1 MGKKQMRKLA
11 VLLAATFLAVNG
23 GKGEASEMEWQEASD
38 IGWQQE
44 ASDIDQK
51 LAEVRIE
58 GASACMPQLNLYCYP
73 QKPELLD
80 GVGVTYGGETLTVSQ
95 VIPYGQTGLG
105 VCYYMLLDVS
115 ASVSQEYFAQ
125 MKESVLS
132 FWRGMD
138 DADRLTL
145 IAFGDAVQVVF
156 QDKTAADDISPE
168 VNALEN
174 KDQNTCL
181 FAAVDK
187 AAKLADEKQSAG
199 VRKVLVAYT
208 DGEDFSENTS
218 TKEEALAT
226 LKGKM
231 IPLYAMAAKEA
242 KHGGQNPYLDSMGA
256 FVRESGGVMEVFD
269 AEDAVAKM
277 QGLQQLFR
285 DAYAIQANAKTNV
298 VDHQKKPLTV
308 TFSGGAAQ
316 TTEYSVSYY
325 KEDVR
330 PPAASVEKLS
340 PSALKISFSEP
351 VWGAEDVSAYEI
363 SHEGRHMTDG
373 YMVRYEEADSPAAI
387 ITFEQELQNGEY
399 QVAFH
404 NVTDMS
410 MEKNPLSD
418 GCAVE
423 ITDGRKPGVRDYLM
437 RYQAFL
443 AAFAVALVLLIS
455 AAVAWRM
462 VSRRQ
467 GVVSVEGKAVLQ
479 SNLSSRRQVRVEK
492 RESPHRQLW
501 FCLEGAVDAEPI
513 AVDVVKSMIAG
524 RSSNCDFSIDDEKM
538 SRQHFA
544 ITDREGMFW
553 IEDLNTTNGT
563 SVNGQRL
570 TAPRKLAK
578 GDRIE
583 AGDIAMT
590 VRW

>member
-1 MGKKQMRKLA
+1 MGKKQIRKLA
-11 VLLAATFLAVNG
+11 VLLAAACLAMSG
-23 GKGEASEMEWQEASD
+23 SKG
-38 IGWQQE
+38 E

-51 LAEVRIE
+51 LGEVR
-58 GASACMPQLNLYCYP
+58 MPELNLYCYP
-73 QKPELLD
+73 QQQELLD
-80 GVGVTYGGETLTVSQ
+80 TVGVTYGGETLTVSQ
-95 VIPYGQTGLG
+95 VIPYGQTGRG
-105 VCYYMLLDVS
+105 IGYYMLLDVS

-132 FWRGMD
+132 FWRNMHP
-138 DADRLTL
+138 ADRLTL

-156 QDKTAADDISPE
+156 QDKTAADDISQE

-187 AAKLADEKQSAG
+187 AAKLADEEQSAG
-199 VRKVLVAYT
+199 VRKVLVAFT

-218 TKEEALAT
+218 TKEEALST

-231 IPLYAMAAKEA
+231 IPLYAMAAKET
-242 KHGGQNPYLDSMGA
+242 KQGGQNPYLDSMGA
-256 FVRESGGVMEVFD
+256 FVRESGGAMEVFG

-277 QGLQQLFR
+277 QGLQQMFR
-285 DAYAIQANAKTNV
+285 DAYVIQANAKTNV
-298 VDHQKKPLTV
+298 VDYKKKPLTV

-316 TTEYSVSYY
+316 TAEYSVSYY

-330 PPAASVEKLS
+330 PPAASVKKQS

-363 SHEGRHMTDG
+363 AHEGRHITDG
-373 YMVRYEEADSPAAI
+373 YMVRYEEADDPAAI
-387 ITFEQELQNGEY
+387 ITFEEELQNGEY
-399 QVAFH
+399 QIAFH

-410 MEKNPLSD
+410 MEKNLLA
-418 GCAVE
+418 AVCTLE
-423 ITDGRKPGVRDYLM
+423 ITDGRKPGFWDYLM
-437 RYQAFL
+437 RYQVFF
-443 AAFAVALVLLIS
+443 AAAAVALVLLIA

-462 VSRRQ
+462 VSRRK

-479 SNLSSRRQVRVEK
+479 SNLSRKRQVRVEK
-492 RESPHRQLW
+492 RESPPRRLW

-524 RSSNCDFSIDDEKM
+524 RSQNCDFSIDDEKM

-544 ITDREGMFW
+544 ITEREGMFW

-563 SVNGQRL
+563 AVNGQRL
-570 TAPRKLAK
+570 AAPRMLAK